1 MHAWDIIYAKDYD
14 QTSLES
20 LRELFPDNDNIY
32 IQGRNF
38 SKIHEAV
45 LGIGC
50 IELEQALIFNSG
62 DINTLDSNGS
72 SPLIW
77 ALRRRD
83 AIAVENLLKAGADPN
98 ARTKSGATALHFAA
112 WYSDLLS
119 VKTLLRYGAMTTHTD
134 SSLRNALQFAAQ
146 SGRGSEISRTLLA
159 AGIDIE
165 AQDIWGTTALGHCA
179 SVNNVSDIALLLD
192 LGAQINAA
200 DAEGDTP
207 LLEAVRFTQNDAL
220 SLLLEREADYTLS
233 NVYGNSILHKAAQY
247 GDLQTL
253 NIIFNANLE
262 AIDPYARNVKGKIA
276 FELAQERSSKPEG
289 FIDLLL
295 VVLFEIRNRND
306 YLAGCQRP
314 NGEASVSGRVLG
326 EINEDESSS
335 HGSDGEEF
343 FDAQEQ

>member
-1 MHAWDIIYAKDYD
+1 MRAWDIIHTKSYD
-14 QTSLES
+14 QSRLES
-20 LRELFPDNDNIY
+20 LRELFPDNDNLY
-32 IQGRNF
+32 IQERKF
-38 SKIHEAV
+38 SKLHEAV
-45 LGIGC
+45 LGIGHLD
-50 IELEQALIFNSG
+50 LEQALISNGG
-62 DINTLDSNGS
+62 DIDMLDSNGS
-72 SPLIW
+72 SPLMW
-77 ALRRRD
+77 AIRRRD
-83 AIAVENLLKAGADPN
+83 AIAVELLLNAGADPN
-98 ARTKSGATALHFAA
+98 ARIKRGTTALHFAA
-112 WYSDLLS
+112 WSGDLIS
-119 VKTLLRYGAMTTHTD
+119 IKILLQYGAMATHTD
-134 SSLRNALQFAAQ
+134 SSLRNALHFAAQ
-146 SGRGSEISRTLLA
+146 FSRGSEICRTLLA

-165 AQDIWGTTALGHCA
+165 AQDIWGTTALGFCA
-179 SVNNVSDIALLLD
+179 SENKVSEITLLLD

-207 LLEAVRFTQNDAL
+207 LLEAVRFSQNDSL
-220 SLLLEREADYTLS
+220 SLLLKRGADYTLS

-276 FELAQERSSKPEG
+276 FELAQERSSKPGG

-295 VVLFEIRNRND
+295 TLIFEIRNRND